1 MYGSWIYNYLCNQCL
16 SSLNLWV
23 WILLM
28 VRCTQFVSDL
38 RQIVV
43 FSRYSGFLHQLNW
56 SPRYIIEIL
65 LKVAL
70 STITLTLY
78 FMDYFYYYLN
88 SLLYMEVKKTWPQ
101 NDNQNNQTFSVIFSE
116 GHVFQT
122 SLSMYKMYHNYQLSV
137 VNNLQKNIY
146 TTNENNVNIFH
157 LSFFLLLFFL
167 FYPGKLYFHN
177 II

>member
-1 MYGSWIYNYLCNQCL
+1 MQSVYIITKFV
-16 SSLNLWV
+16 SLNPAHGEV
-23 WILLM
+23 YSIQDY
-28 VRCTQFVSDL
+28 VIKFVSDL

-88 SLLYMEVKKTWPQ
+88 SLLYMEVKKHGPKMIIRITRHFQWYFQKDMYFKHMYNFSISVNVQ
-101 NDNQNNQTFSVIFSE
+101 NVSQLPTFSS
-116 GHVFQT
+116 Q
-122 SLSMYKMYHNYQLSV
+122 
-137 VNNLQKNIY
+137 
-146 TTNENNVNIFH
+146 
-157 LSFFLLLFFL
+157 
-167 FYPGKLYFHN
+167 
-177 II
+177 

>member
-43 FSRYSGFLHQLNW
+43 FSRHSGFLHQLNW

-88 SLLYMEVKKTWPQ
+88 SLLYTEVKKTWPQ

-122 SLSMYKMYHNYQLSV
+122 YVQFQPLCQCTKC
-137 VNNLQKNIY
+137 I
-146 TTNENNVNIFH
+146 TITNFQ
-157 LSFFLLLFFL
+157 
-167 FYPGKLYFHN
+167 
-177 II
+177 